1 MTEQPTLPADS
12 AGFVPTDE
20 DIRGVLDWFA
30 AYDAAATEGNVEV
43 MADMAHFPI
52 NVVTNDGDGNGSA
65 ESWDRERFL
74 ARMGE
79 MSGSGGEVAMESA
92 RTPVFLTKDLVF
104 VVTDAR
110 ITVGDHV
117 TEVRYGDLL
126 VRADGRWV
134 FQTMVQG
141 GWGAN

>member
-1 MTEQPTLPADS
+1 MTEQSTLPTGS

-20 DIRGVLDWFA
+20 DIRSVLDWFA
-30 AYDAAATEGNVEV
+30 AYDAAATEGDVAA
-43 MADMAHFPI
+43 MADMALFPI
-52 NVVTNDGDGNGSA
+52 NVVTNDGGGDGSA

-74 ARMGE
+74 ARMEE
-79 MSGSGGEVAMESA
+79 MSGSGDVSMEST
-92 RTPVFLTKDLVF
+92 RTPVFLTRDLVF

-110 ITVGDHV
+110 ITVGGHT

-126 VRADGRWV
+126 VKADGRWV